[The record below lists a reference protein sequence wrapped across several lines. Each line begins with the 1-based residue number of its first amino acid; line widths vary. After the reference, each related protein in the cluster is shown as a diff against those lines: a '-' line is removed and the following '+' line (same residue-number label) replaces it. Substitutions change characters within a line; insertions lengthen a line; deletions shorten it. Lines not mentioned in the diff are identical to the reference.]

1 MEIII
6 FTVVGIVLYLVTVQ
20 VLALLERLHGEP
32 LPQRNIVF
40 FVIIMALSLSAFSLL
55 RSFFDATGESAQNNY
70 QEQQTTDG
78 GNQATESH

>member
-1 MEIII
+1 MEIVI
-6 FTVVGIVLYLVTVQ
+6 FTVVGIVLYLVTGQ
-20 VLALLERLHGEP
+20 VLALLEKLHGEP

-55 RSFFDATGESAQNNY
+55 RTFFGDGQSPQYND

-78 GNQATESH
+78 GNQATQSH